1 VSSDPRRSGRP
12 RREWQGWQ
20 IFAIAV
26 AAVAIIGGVWSVVT
40 GGGQP
45 PAPGPTRTLIIEPTP

>member
-1 VSSDPRRSGRP
+1 VTTDPRRPGRP

-26 AAVAIIGGVWSVVT
+26 AAVAIIGGVWNVITT
-40 GGGQP
+40 GGP
-45 PAPGPTRTLIIEPTP
+45 SPTPGPTRTLIIEPTP